1 MPRTG
6 DIALAG
12 APNVGQS
19 SLLNALVGEHLAIV
33 SPKAQATRLPVIGLR
48 TEGDTQYVFHD
59 LPGLLDP
66 AYLLQTRMRGAARRG
81 NPRVPTSFCTCI
93 PRLMAPAPPL
103 VRARPA
109 GRATRGSGAGGLH
122 ESRPG
127 LSGPATR
134 PRRQRRHGRLRRVE
148 ARGSMTL
155 LAATRDHCPEGEFR
169 YDPDDV
175 GTQPLRFFVVE
186 YLREAAFAQLEDE
199 LPYAFTAEVEEFRED
214 ERPVYIRVTLFVERE
229 SQKAMVIGRGGRTIK
244 AIGAHARAR
253 LESLLGAPVYLDS
266 WVKALPRWR
275 RTPAALARFGFPATD
290 EESGMSL
297 APELLEILVCPKC
310 KGDLEYRTDPEE
322 LVCHACRLIYAVDDG
337 IPIMLIDEARSF

>member
-12 APNVGQS
+12 APNVGKS

-33 SPKAQATRLPVIGLR
+33 SPKAQATRLPVVGLR

-66 AYLLQTRMRGAARRG
+66 GYLLQARMRSAAIEALRGADLILHLHPA
-81 NPRVPTSFCTCI
+81 PD
-93 PRLMAPAPPL
+93 APAPPFAGLAGLEAPPAAPVL
-103 VRARPA
+103 VVYTKGDLVSPV
-109 GRATRGSGAGGLH
+109 
-122 ESRPG
+122 
-127 LSGPATR
+127 
-134 PRRQRRHGRLRRVE
+134 RQRELADTGAVVASAE
-148 ARGSMTL
+148 SGEGIATL
-155 LAATRDHCPEGEFR
+155 LAAVRARLPEAEFR
-169 YDPDDV
+169 HDPDDV
-175 GTQPLRFFVVE
+175 GTQPLRFFVTE
-186 YLREAAFAQLEDE
+186 YLREAAFALLEDE
-199 LPYAFTAEVEEFRED
+199 LPYAFAADVEEFRED

-253 LESLLGAPVYLDS
+253 LETLLGTPVYLDS

-290 EESGMSL
+290 EES
-297 APELLEILVCPKC
+297 A
-310 KGDLEYRTDPEE
+310 
-322 LVCHACRLIYAVDDG
+322 
-337 IPIMLIDEARSF
+337 